1 MRYSTVP
8 AIDFDVMVARNRE
21 LIKALPQEEDMAL
34 HWSPAK
40 QEFYLDSRMAVDQRK
55 LNQLRNS

>member
-8 AIDFDVMVARNRE
+8 AIDFEAHVARNRE
-21 LIKALPQEEDMAL
+21 LIKALPREEVMAL

-40 QEFYLDSRMAVDQRK
+40 QDFYLDSRTVVDQYK
-55 LNQLRNS
+55 LRQQRSA